1 MFSGAEELRRRP
13 HSNQLYPISLLKIMF
28 TQFRSRYPTGGL
40 ISELIAIENN
50 QYIVRVSVQVA
61 GVTLASGLGMAE
73 TVELAE
79 DRARERSLQCLG
91 LHKIGDNLPKA
102 DLPNMEDSLPSPV
115 VYNLSNQSAVDS
127 PTTGAE
133 TLGLDSM
140 AMPSD
145 EWLSATYM
153 KPKTGSPSLPDA
165 TTTQNPAQ
173 TKARGASLPHLPSDE
188 LETPENTII
197 HEPEPPSVTLSQG
210 TRYNTAY
217 HVDDMSDDIAKT
229 DIELRRLGW
238 TAEQG
243 STHLLKTYGKRSRRH
258 LTPEE
263 LLDFLHYLQSI

>member
-1 MFSGAEELRRRP
+1 MLTE
-13 HSNQLYPISLLKIMF
+13 
-28 TQFRSRYPTGGL
+28 FRSRYPTGGV

-50 QYIVRVSVQVA
+50 QYIVRVLLQVA

-79 DRARERSLQCLG
+79 DRARERSLQCLDLG
-91 LHKIGDNLPKA
+91 LQKIGQNLPQA
-102 DLPNMEDSLPSPV
+102 DFPILSDTLPPSV
-115 VYNLSNQSAVDS
+115 VSSTPNQSAVDS
-127 PTTGAE
+127 LTTGGE
-133 TLGLDSM
+133 TRGLDSM

-145 EWLSATYM
+145 DWLSATYI
-153 KPKTGSPSLPDA
+153 KPQGGSQPLTDA
-165 TTTQNPAQ
+165 TTTQNQAS
-173 TKARGASLPHLPSDE
+173 TKGRGASLPHLPSDE
-188 LETPENTII
+188 LETSENRII
-197 HEPEPPSVTLSQG
+197 HQPEPRSVKVSPEMP
-210 TRYNTAY
+210 YN
-217 HVDDMSDDIAKT
+217 DDMSDHIAKT